1 MATPDRRSRP
11 RPDSTSPDE
20 QWGAVVVGGG
30 VAGLVAARELVR
42 AGVPTLV
49 LEGRDAAG
57 GSVRGHEVAGLR
69 LDAGAESFATRGG
82 AVAALLEELGLG
94 DALRVPQTVGSWA
107 HLPGKDGPLPRTGV
121 LGIPARP
128 WAADVR
134 ATLGL
139 GGALRASLDLVL
151 PASVGKDAASLGAL
165 VTARM
170 GRRVVERLVQP
181 IVGGV
186 HAADPDDLAVDAVA
200 PGLQAA
206 RAAARGSLARAVQA
220 MRAAA
225 PAGAAVQ
232 GVDGGM
238 FRMVDALVA
247 DVEAHGGQ
255 VRTRSR
261 VRALAPQPD
270 GSTRVLLDDA
280 TVQTPRLVLATP
292 AAGELLQAARVADL
306 SAARPDD
313 GARVTLVTLV
323 VDCPALDAAPRG
335 TGVLV
340 APGATDVQAK
350 ALTHATAKWA
360 WLRRDVPA
368 DRHVVRLSYGRA
380 GADNRQGA
388 GGRKD
393 GEQSPLT
400 VPVREGDDAVLVEQ
414 AVRDAS
420 VLLGVPLTAEQVVGT
435 AVVRWTQALPR
446 PSATHREAVAA
457 VRAAVA
463 DLPGVAVCGAW
474 ADGNGLASVVPAA
487 RAAARSLQD

>member
-1 MATPDRRSRP
+1 MTTTNRRSRP
-11 RPDSTSPDE
+11 RPEASTPDE
-20 QWGAVVVGGG
+20 QWDAVVVGGG
-30 VAGLVAARELVR
+30 VAGLVAARELVHSGLR
-42 AGVPTLV
+42 TLV
-49 LEGRDAAG
+49 LEGRDAPG
-57 GSVRGHEVAGLR
+57 GAVRGHEVAGLR

-82 AVAALLEELGLG
+82 SVAALLGELGLG
-94 DALRVPQTVGSWA
+94 DALCVPESVGSWA
-107 HLPGKDGPLPRTGV
+107 HLPGRDGPLPRTGV

-128 WAADVR
+128 WASDVR

-139 GGALRASLDLVL
+139 TGALRACLDLVL
-151 PASVGKDAASLGAL
+151 PSFVGRDAKTLGAL

-170 GRRVVERLVQP
+170 GRRVVDRLVEP

-186 HAADPDDLAVDAVA
+186 HAADPDDLSVDAVA
-200 PGLQAA
+200 PGLRAA
-206 RAAARGSLARAVQA
+206 ATAARGSLARAVGA

-238 FRMVDALVA
+238 FRLVDALVE
-247 DVEAHGGQ
+247 DVVAHGGE
-255 VRTRSR
+255 VRTRSL

-270 GSTRVLLDDA
+270 GSVRVLVDGIA
-280 TVQTPRLVLATP
+280 AHTSRLVLATP
-292 AAGELLQAARVADL
+292 AAAELLQAARVADL
-306 SAARPDD
+306 GDARPDE

-323 VDCPALDAAPRG
+323 LDAAALDAAPRG

-340 APGATDVQAK
+340 APGVTDVQAK

-360 WLRRDVPA
+360 WLRREVPTG
-368 DRHVVRLSYGRA
+368 RHVVRLSYGRA
-380 GADNRQGA
+380 GADNRQGPS
-388 GGRKD
+388 GRRD

-400 VPVREGDDAVLVEQ
+400 VPVRQGDDDALVTQ

-420 VLLGVPLTAEQVVGT
+420 VLLAVPLSRDQVVGT

-446 PSATHREAVAA
+446 PSTAHREAVAA
-457 VRAAVA
+457 VREVVA
-463 DLPGVAVCGAW
+463 GLPGVALCGAW

-487 RAAARSLQD
+487 RAAARSLVD

>member
-1 MATPDRRSRP
+1 MAAPSRQDRP
-11 RPDSTSPDE
+11 RPETTSDDE

-30 VAGLVAARELVR
+30 VAGLVAARELVH

-49 LEGRDAAG
+49 LEGRDVAG
-57 GSVRGHEVAGLR
+57 GAVRGHEVAGVR

-82 AVAALLEELGLG
+82 TVAALLDELGLG
-94 DALRVPQTVGSWA
+94 GSLCVPQTVGSWV

-151 PASVGKDAASLGAL
+151 PPFVGRDATTLGAL

-170 GRRVVERLVQP
+170 GRRVVDRLVHP

-186 HAADPDDLAVDAVA
+186 HAADPDDLAVEAVS
-200 PGLQAA
+200 PGLPAA
-206 RAAARGSLARAVQA
+206 RAAAHGSLARGVAA
-220 MRAAA
+220 LRATA

-238 FRMVDALVA
+238 FRLVDALVA

-261 VRALAPQPD
+261 VRGLASLED
-270 GSTRVLLDDA
+270 GGVRVLLDGGA
-280 TVQTPRLVLATP
+280 ARTSRLVLATP
-292 AAGELLQAARVADL
+292 AAGELLQGAHMADL
-306 SAARPDD
+306 AEVRPDD

-323 VDCPALDAAPRG
+323 LEAPGLDAAPRG

-340 APGATDVQAK
+340 APGATDVEAK
-350 ALTHATAKWA
+350 AITHGTAKWA
-360 WLRRDVPA
+360 WLRREVP
-368 DRHVVRLSYGRA
+368 DGQHVVRLSYGRA
-380 GADNRQGA
+380 GADNRQAA
-388 GGRKD
+388 GGRGD
-393 GEQSPLT
+393 GEQSPLAL
-400 VPVREGDDAVLVEQ
+400 PVREGDDAALVRQ

-420 VLLGVPLTAEQVVGT
+420 VLLGVPLGSEQVVGT

-446 PSATHREAVAA
+446 PSAAHREAVAS

-463 DLPGVAVCGAW
+463 GLPGVAVCGAW

-487 RAAARSLQD
+487 RAAARSLLV